1 MRKQFDWSVF
11 LGAKALAW
19 AGGAVMLLGIVF
31 FFVLAVNRGW
41 IGPVARVML
50 GSIASAA
57 VFGAGVYVKRRS
69 EDLYVSA
76 LAAVGTG
83 IAGGYMT
90 LLAAK
95 ILYDLVPDWAALV
108 IAVAIA

>member
-1 MRKQFDWSVF
+1 
-11 LGAKALAW
+11 
-19 AGGAVMLLGIVF
+19 
-31 FFVLAVNRGW
+31 
-41 IGPVARVML
+41 ML
-50 GSIASAA
+50 GSIASGRL
-57 VFGAGVYVKRRS
+57 FGAGVYVKRRS

-95 ILYDLVPDWAALV
+95 MLYDLVPDWAALV
-108 IAVAIA
+108 IAVRRSP